1 MALYGEPL
9 PPYPASYC
17 KGVWLFE
24 RRYFFECHEVL
35 EELWKETVGTPKIF
49 YQMLIHAAVCF
60 VHWENGNRKGVLSLH
75 HTFEL
80 KAAQI
85 PAEVYLG
92 LDLARLKA
100 DMAAL
105 VDPLRADMDLP
116 LPPYAGIVAPALR
129 ISGFEPLAVDEQELR
144 VLGREPEG
152 EEKS

>member
-17 KGVWLFE
+17 KGVWLFD

-35 EELWKETVGTPKIF
+35 EELWKETVGTPKLF

-80 KAAQI
+80 KDAQV
-85 PAEVYLG
+85 PADLYMG
-92 LDLARLKA
+92 LHITRLKA

-105 VDPLRADMDLP
+105 VNPLRTDPNLALA
-116 LPPYAGIVAPALR
+116 PYAEIVTPTLR
-129 ISGFEPLAVDEQELR
+129 ISGFESLVVEEEELR
-144 VLGREPEG
+144 VLGMEDEG
-152 EEKS
+152 K